1 MSKLISLTLL
11 AAPLML
17 TGLSVPAAAQEKQSV
32 VVHYDDLNLSSA
44 KGRERLTTRVKM
56 AVRQVCNTRLA
67 QGVQAQAKARACEN
81 FAMRDAD
88 VKLAGLFNGNGT
100 ALADRGPVIV
110 AAP

>member
-1 MSKLISLTLL
+1 MSKLITLTLL

-32 VVHYDDLNLSSA
+32 VVRYDDLNLSSVS
-44 KGRERLTTRVKM
+44 GREQLNKRVKR

-67 QGVQAQAKARACEN
+67 QGLQAQAKARACED

-88 VKLAGLFNGNGT
+88 VKLAALFNGSGT
-100 ALADRGPVIV
+100 ALADSGPVLV